1 MFQDIS
7 SILAIAAATWAG
19 WEAYRANQR
28 LEDESKPIFRTYFLG
43 DKTDPNRIIQLSI
56 LNQEKNSIFIDE
68 LQPLNFSSITP
79 QSGSSVNEVGFWV
92 THFGEPSK
100 TYKASSEEI
109 ISGKWRD
116 FSFKIPSHIKRIKLK
131 VHYSVMTSGGLKK
144 TSCIYDYII
153 PSDYLN
159 DNSPQLD

>member
-28 LEDESKPIFRTYFLG
+28 LEEEGKPIFRTYFLG
-43 DKTDPNRIIQLSI
+43 DKTEQNRIVQLSI

-68 LQPLNFSSITP
+68 LQPINFNSIIP
-79 QSGSSVNEVGFWV
+79 QSGASVNEVGFWV
-92 THFGEPSK
+92 THFGEPAK
-100 TYKASSEEI
+100 TYRIASEEI
-109 ISGKWRD
+109 ISDKWRD
-116 FSFKIPSHIKRIKLK
+116 FNFKIPSHVKRIKLK

-153 PSDYLN
+153 PSDYFS
-159 DNSPQLD
+159 DSSPPQD